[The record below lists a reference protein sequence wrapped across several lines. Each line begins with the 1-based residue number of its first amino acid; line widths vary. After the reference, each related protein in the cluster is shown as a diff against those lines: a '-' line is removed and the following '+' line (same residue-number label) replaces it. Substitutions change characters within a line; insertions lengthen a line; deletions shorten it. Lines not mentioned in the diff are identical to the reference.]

1 MTTTLQPALPA
12 LLAADDRR
20 ALAALLVQD
29 YGLTPLGA
37 AYAAAVTESAAH
49 GAWESVGGETPYA
62 DWLASLPTPI
72 LVAAL
77 HLAAAACGSDT
88 ARHTTEAGA
97 ALLNSLAD
105 HLDH

>member
-12 LLAADDRR
+12 LIAADDRR
-20 ALAALLVQD
+20 LLVALLVQD

-37 AYAAAVTESAAH
+37 TYAAAVTESAAH
-49 GAWESVGGETPYA
+49 GAWESVGGEVPYA
-62 DWLASLPTPI
+62 EWLASLPAPI

-77 HLAAAACGSDT
+77 HLAAAACDNDT
-88 ARHTTEAGA
+88 ARHGAEAGA

>member
-1 MTTTLQPALPA
+1 MTTTLQPTLPA
-12 LLAADDRR
+12 LLAADDRHR
-20 ALAALLVQD
+20 LAALLVQD

-37 AYAAAVTESAAH
+37 TYAASVTESAAH
-49 GAWESVGGETPYA
+49 GAWESVGGEVPYSE
-62 DWLASLPTPI
+62 WLASLPVPI

-77 HLAAAACGSDT
+77 HLAAAACRDDT
-88 ARHTTEAGA
+88 ARHGTEAGA